1 MRPFLSYEWEPER
14 RPAGALWSDEDVMA
28 TELRAAL
35 AKLDQVDTVDGMR
48 VNVGEAKTNLSS
60 LLARVEAGE
69 DVEIARNGVPVAKLV
84 RIEREMRPGEKFLA
98 GAGAMAG
105 QIWISDDFEFS
116 EQELDEMYAEWDE
129 EDKLL

>member
-1 MRPFLSYEWEPER
+1 MSARPPTLTNI
-14 RPAGALWSDEDVMA
+14 GQDA
-28 TELRAAL
+28 TLG
-35 AKLDQVDTVDGMR
+35 GMR
-48 VNVGEAKTNLSS
+48 VNVGEAKTNLSQ

-69 DVEIARNGVPVAKLV
+69 DVEIARDGVPVARLV

>member
-1 MRPFLSYEWEPER
+1 M
-14 RPAGALWSDEDVMA
+14 
-28 TELRAAL
+28 
-35 AKLDQVDTVDGMR
+35 K
-48 VNVGEAKTNLSS
+48 VNVGDAKTNLSQ

-69 DVEIARNGVPVAKLV
+69 EIEIARNGVPVAKLV
-84 RIEREMRPGEKFLA
+84 RVEREMTPGEKFLA

-105 QIWISDDFEFS
+105 EIWISEDFEFS

>member
-1 MRPFLSYEWEPER
+1 
-14 RPAGALWSDEDVMA
+14 MA
-28 TELRAAL
+28 TESRSIL
-35 AKLDQVDTVDGMR
+35 ANLDQGGTVNAMR

-84 RIEREMRPGEKFLA
+84 RVESVERPGERFLK
-98 GAGAMAG
+98 GWGAMAG
-105 QIWISDDFEFS
+105 QIWISEDFEFS

>member
-1 MRPFLSYEWEPER
+1 MSAEVQ
-14 RPAGALWSDEDVMA
+14 SS
-28 TELRAAL
+28 L
-35 AKLDQVDTVDGMR
+35 ANLGQADTVDAMR
-48 VNVGEAKTNLSS
+48 VNVGEAKTNLSQ

-69 DVEIARNGVPVAKLV
+69 DVEIARNGMPVAKLV
-84 RIEREMRPGEKFLA
+84 RVEREMRPGEKFLA

-116 EQELDEMYAEWDE
+116 EEELDEMYAEWDE

>member
-1 MRPFLSYEWEPER
+1 
-14 RPAGALWSDEDVMA
+14 MA
-28 TELRAAL
+28 SRSSSTL
-35 AKLDQVDTVDGMR
+35 ANLDQVATLVLVK
-48 VNVGEAKTNLSS
+48 VNVGEAKTNLSQ

-84 RIEREMRPGEKFLA
+84 RVEREMTPGEKFLA

-105 QIWISDDFEFS
+105 EIWISEDFELS
-116 EQELDEMYAEWDE
+116 EQELDQMYAEWDE

>member
-1 MRPFLSYEWEPER
+1 MRPFLRYELDAER
-14 RPAGALWSDEDVMA
+14 CPASALWSDEQVMA
-28 TELRAAL
+28 TASRSTL
-35 AKLDQVDTVDGMR
+35 ANLDQVGTVDVMR
-48 VNVGEAKTNLSS
+48 VNVGEAKTNLSA

-84 RIEREMRPGEKFLA
+84 RVEREMRPGEKFLA

-105 QIWISDDFEFS
+105 QIWISEDFEFS
-116 EQELDEMYAEWDE
+116 EEELDEMYAEWDE